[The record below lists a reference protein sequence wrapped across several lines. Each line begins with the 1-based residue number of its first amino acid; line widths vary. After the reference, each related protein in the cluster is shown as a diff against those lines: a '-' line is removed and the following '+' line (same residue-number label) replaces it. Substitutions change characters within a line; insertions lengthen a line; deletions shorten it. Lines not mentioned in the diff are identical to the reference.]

1 MTSPTIKLV
10 PNLKGTDNAG
20 LILESMLLIHKNIID
35 SDAWNGYEGTPNQI
49 EEIMYH
55 CWGILSLL
63 KDKISPITP
72 DMILD
77 KWIKDYEEQYK
88 DQ

>member
-1 MTSPTIKLV
+1 MTSPTIRLI

-20 LILESMLLIHKNIID
+20 LILESMLLIHKTIIE
-35 SDAWNGYEGTPNQI
+35 SDAWNGYEGTPDQI

-63 KDKISPITP
+63 KDNISPITP
-72 DMILD
+72 DIILE
-77 KWIKDYEEQYK
+77 KWIKDYEQLHQ

>member
-1 MTSPTIKLV
+1 MTSPTIRLI

-20 LILESMLLIHKNIID
+20 LILESMLLIHKTIIE
-35 SDAWNGYEGTPNQI
+35 SDAWNGYEGTPDQI

-63 KDKISPITP
+63 KDNISSITP
-72 DMILD
+72 DIILE
-77 KWIKDYEEQYK
+77 KWIKDYEQLHQ